1 MLRAACSLDAHFG
14 GVEVLRGVAMGWARQ
29 HRQDNT
35 GKKCRADL
43 AANKTVL
50 VGAVSRRLLSGGFGR
65 GGGETG
71 GGIGSDF
78 NKNNKINNRK
88 ILKGEVARWNP
99 RGFGFIRPTDGGD
112 PTEDVFCHIS
122 SITDGT
128 VLCEGDMVEYQAEY
142 NDRKGKYRAIR
153 VTGGRKEGVCGGVVK
168 QIDTEKHTR
177 AKRPSKR
184 FNIELNQEIMRI
196 TDTKELC
203 DFICKHAAE
212 FNHVNVATAFR
223 KYATMGTTPGERLM
237 GQLE

>member
-1 MLRAACSLDAHFG
+1 M
-14 GVEVLRGVAMGWARQ
+14 
-29 HRQDNT
+29 
-35 GKKCRADL
+35 
-43 AANKTVL
+43 
-50 VGAVSRRLLSGGFGR
+50 SGGFGR

-78 NKNNKINNRK
+78 NKNNRINNSKR
-88 ILKGEVARWNP
+88 LKGEAARW
-99 RGFGFIRPTDGGD
+99 ILAVSDSSDRP
-112 PTEDVFCHIS
+112 
-122 SITDGT
+122 T
-128 VLCEGDMVEYQAEY
+128 VLCDGDMVEYQAEY
-142 NDRKGKYRAIR
+142 DDRKGKYRDIR
-153 VTGGRKEGVCGGVVK
+153 VTDGRKEGEYGGFVK

-177 AKRPSKR
+177 AKRPSKQ